1 MMATY
6 GYGKTRAGRSF
17 HVIVFAG
24 GATRCG
30 RTAVREHRPDLPLT
44 EKSCERC
51 LQLTRH
57 DAEVSA

>member
-1 MMATY
+1 MATY

-17 HVIVFAG
+17 HVIVFAS

-30 RTAVREHRPDLPLT
+30 RNVTREHREELPLG

-51 LQLTRH
+51 LQLTQH
-57 DAEVSA
+57 DADVAR